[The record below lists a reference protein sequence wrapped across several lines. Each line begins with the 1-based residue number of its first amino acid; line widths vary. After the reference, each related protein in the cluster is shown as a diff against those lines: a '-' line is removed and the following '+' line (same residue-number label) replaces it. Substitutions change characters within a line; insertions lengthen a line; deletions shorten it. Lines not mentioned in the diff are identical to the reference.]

1 MNEMTTARLTVDI
14 EKRLTTFQLRVQLRV
29 NAEILV
35 LFGPSGAGK
44 SMTLHAIAGL
54 ITPDRGEI
62 VLDDRPFF
70 RKHRIGPVVHVPAR
84 KRHVGYVF
92 QHYALFPHLTAIEN
106 VAYALWRQHD
116 GRQQAM
122 LLLERMRL
130 SRLAKRYPHE
140 LSGGQ
145 QQRVA
150 IARALA
156 AAPQVLL
163 LDEPFSGLD
172 TAVREHLQQDLR
184 RLQDELDLVVLYVTH
199 SLEDAF
205 AIGHRL
211 ALITDGQVEQIGPID
226 EVFRRPATSQAA
238 AILGVRNLF
247 RARIVE
253 ATPERILLNWDGL
266 LIETPPQPAS
276 VGDTVN
282 AYIRPQDIKILYPD
296 RPLTSAVR
304 HNQVTG
310 KIVDSRSQSS
320 FQTLRVALP
329 NDQEIEVRFPTYA
342 YTPLRLM
349 AGDPVHLSLRKEGV
363 VILPGKT
370 IESV

>member
-1 MNEMTTARLTVDI
+1 MTNSRLHVEI
-14 EKRLTTFQLRVQLRV
+14 EKQLTAFPLRVQLHV
-29 NAEILV
+29 NTEILV

-62 VLDDRPFF
+62 VLDGRPFI
-70 RKHRIGPVVHVPAR
+70 RKQQMGPTVHVAAR
-84 KRHVGYVF
+84 KRRVGYVF
-92 QHYALFPHLTAIEN
+92 QHYALFPHLTALEN
-106 VAYALWRQHD
+106 VAYPLWRQRD
-116 GRQQAM
+116 GHQKAM
-122 LLLERMRL
+122 ALLERMRL
-130 SRLAKRYPHE
+130 TRLAQRYPHE

-156 AAPQVLL
+156 AEPQVLL

-172 TAVREHLQQDLR
+172 AAVREHLQQDLR
-184 RLQDELDLVVLYVTH
+184 GLQNELKLVVLYVTH

-211 ALITDGQVEQIGPID
+211 ALITEGQVEQIGPID

-247 RARIVE
+247 RARVVE
-253 ATPERILLNWDGL
+253 ATAERLLLDWDGL
-266 LIETPPQPAS
+266 PIEAPPQTVT

-282 AYIRPQDIKILYPD
+282 AYIRPEDVKILYPD

-304 HNQVTG
+304 RNQVSG
-310 KIVDSRSQSS
+310 MIIHSRSQSS
-320 FQTLRVALP
+320 FQSLRVSLP
-329 NDQEIEVRFPTYA
+329 NRREIEVRFPTYA
-342 YTPLRLM
+342 YTPLHLT
-349 AGDPVHLSLRKEGV
+349 AGAAVLLSLRKEGV
-363 VILPGKT
+363 VILTDKT
-370 IESV
+370 MASV